1 MSIYKIEKMPNTN
14 NGYTWLVSL
23 WVIFIFLKLLSFFY
37 IFFFFFHEQ
46 KMLLK
51 SERKKW
57 IFKYEI
63 KLI

>member
-23 WVIFIFLKLLSFFY
+23 WVIFIFLKLLSVFY
-37 IFFFFFHEQ
+37 SFFFDEQ
-46 KMLLK
+46 KMVLK

>member
-23 WVIFIFLKLLSFFY
+23 WVIFIFLKLLSVFY
-37 IFFFFFHEQ
+37 SFFFHEQ

-51 SERKKW
+51 SERKK
-57 IFKYEI
+57 
-63 KLI
+63 

>member
-23 WVIFIFLKLLSFFY
+23 WVIFIFLKLLSVFY
-37 IFFFFFHEQ
+37 SFFFHEQ